1 MVEQTITIEDYFSDK
16 LSLSDQSQPN
26 QDVESQVAPQKKRT
40 IDEFQLM
47 SELGQGAFG
56 TVYLGKDKLTD
67 KIVAI
72 KSVNQDRILQLDKS
86 RHVFREKKLLSELQH
101 PNIVKLIT
109 TLKVTVKMSLNQIG

>member
-1 MVEQTITIEDYFSDK
+1 M
-16 LSLSDQSQPN
+16 
-26 QDVESQVAPQKKRT
+26 
-40 IDEFQLM
+40 
-47 SELGQGAFG
+47 
-56 TVYLGKDKLTD
+56 YLGKDKLTD

-109 TLKVTVKMSLNQIG
+109 TLKVTVKTNINDIG